1 MQNAQDCR
9 GGLLGNPSK
18 YYFDGTHGPPR
29 PLLPHA
35 AVFSSKNALWG
46 SVWLVSHHQPL
57 GAAAYNRDAYVGQQQ
72 AFVKGR
78 PVAQLPGG
86 GGGGATGGGGAATGE
101 GPASAEGR

>member
-1 MQNAQDCR
+1 M
-9 GGLLGNPSK
+9 
-18 YYFDGTHGPPR
+18 
-29 PLLPHA
+29 
-35 AVFSSKNALWG
+35 FSSKNALWS

-86 GGGGATGGGGAATGE
+86 GGGGGGVTGGGGAATGE
-101 GPASAEGR
+101 GPAPAEGR